1 MENITKLQVMLGVSK
16 EHRRYIGKAFA
27 KPNGKLAT
35 DKEVEEYVQL
45 LFINNMEQWYQ
56 TQHTK

>member
-1 MENITKLQVMLGVSK
+1 MIGVGK
-16 EHRRYIGKAFA
+16 ESRRHIGKAFG

-45 LFINNMEQWYQ
+45 LFINNMHEWYQ
-56 TQHTK
+56 KQHTQ